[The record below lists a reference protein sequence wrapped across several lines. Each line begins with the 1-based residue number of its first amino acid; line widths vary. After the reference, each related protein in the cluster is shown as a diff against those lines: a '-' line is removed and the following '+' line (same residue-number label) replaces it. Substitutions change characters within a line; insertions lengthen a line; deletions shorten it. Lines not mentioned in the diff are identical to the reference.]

1 MIDSIFV
8 AVVLAFLVGVAV
20 GIAGYFFTTI
30 AAYEK
35 EIEQIFESMCNKYEN
50 KLRIKEEENDRL
62 HETIVNL
69 QVQLAKR
76 GIIKKRGE
84 SR

>member
-1 MIDSIFV
+1 MIDNIFV
-8 AVVLAFLVGVAV
+8 AVVLAFLIGVAV

-35 EIEQIFESMCNKYEN
+35 EIEEIFQNMCNKYEN
-50 KLRIKEEENDRL
+50 KLKIKEEENDRL
-62 HETIVNL
+62 HETVVDL
-69 QVQLAKR
+69 QVQLARR

-84 SR
+84 SK